1 MPKAYDYDLR
11 CKVFEAIE
19 LNGMTPSEVSEA
31 FGISRNTI
39 HQWTRLKTETGD
51 LNARPVGQ
59 SKPNQKIVDLDVFR
73 AFVSAHPDKTQTE
86 LAQLWPDDISERT
99 IGRALKRI
107 GFTRKKRL
115 MVINNEMSSDAP
127 ISVSN

>member
-11 CKVFEAIE
+11 CQVFEAIE

-51 LNARPVGQ
+51 LTPRPVGQ
-59 SKPNQKIVDLDVFR
+59 SKPNQKIVDLDAFG
-73 AFVSAHPDKTQTE
+73 AFVSAHPDKTQAE

-99 IGRALKRI
+99 IGRALNRI
-107 GFTRKKRL
+107 GFTRKKRRTL
-115 MVINNEMSSDAP
+115 INNEMSSDAP

>member
-1 MPKAYDYDLR
+1 
-11 CKVFEAIE
+11 
-19 LNGMTPSEVSEA
+19 
-31 FGISRNTI
+31 
-39 HQWTRLKTETGD
+39 
-51 LNARPVGQ
+51 
-59 SKPNQKIVDLDVFR
+59 LDVFR
-73 AFVSAHPDKTQTE
+73 AFVSAYPDKTQAE

-99 IGRALKRI
+99 IGRALKRL